1 MRGII
6 CKLAPLLL
14 LAGCATTQPAIRTQI
29 VEKPVIQVQK
39 CIKAEDVPTRPRP
52 LAQEA
57 KPSDL
62 ETALSIALAKIS
74 EWTRYGNKIDEI
86 IKNCK

>member
-29 VEKPVIQVQK
+29 VEKPVIQVEK
-39 CIKAEDVPTRPRP
+39 CVKAEDVPSRPRP
-52 LAQEA
+52 LSQEA

-62 ETALSIALAKIS
+62 ETALSVALAKIS
-74 EWTRYGNKIDEI
+74 EWTRYGNKTDEI
-86 IKNCK
+86 LKNCR

>member
-1 MRGII
+1 MRGI
-6 CKLAPLLL
+6 LFSALL

-39 CIKAEDVPTRPRP
+39 CVRAGDVPVRPRP
-52 LAQEA
+52 LFQGV

-62 ETALSIALAKIS
+62 ETALAAALAKIS
-74 EWTRYGNKIDEI
+74 EWTRYGNKTDEI

>member
-29 VEKPVIQVQK
+29 VEKPVIQVEK
-39 CIKAEDVPTRPRP
+39 CVKAKDVPSRPRP

-74 EWTRYGNKIDEI
+74 EWTRYGNKTAEI
-86 IKNCK
+86 IKNCT

>member
-6 CKLAPLLL
+6 CKLLPLVM
-14 LAGCATTQPAIRTQI
+14 LAGCSTTQPAIRTQI

-39 CIKAEDVPTRPRP
+39 CVKAEDVPSRPRP
-52 LAQEA
+52 LAQEV

-62 ETALSIALAKIS
+62 ETALSVALAKIS
-74 EWTRYGNKIDEI
+74 EWTRYGNKTDEI
-86 IKNCK
+86 MKNCK